1 MIAWRDGDW
10 IEDGDVL
17 PADDRGLTLG
27 DGLFETL
34 LAVDGRLAQAGL
46 HFRRLRDAEQR
57 PRQHGRRRLVA
68 RDEHRHQVVAQ
79 LLVGR
84 VLAAHVD

>member
-1 MIAWRDGDW
+1 MIAWRDGEW

-34 LAVDGRLAQAGL
+34 LATDGALAHAAL
-46 HFRRLRDAEQR
+46 HKRAR
-57 PRQHGRRRLVA
+57 PWMGPRIGPRSKPRSGRP
-68 RDEHRHQVVAQ
+68 
-79 LLVGR
+79 
-84 VLAAHVD
+84 

>member
-1 MIAWRDGDW
+1 MIAWRDGEW

-34 LAVDGRLAQAGL
+34 LATDGALAHAAL
-46 HFRRLRDAEQR
+46 HF
-57 PRQHGRRRLVA
+57 
-68 RDEHRHQVVAQ
+68 
-79 LLVGR
+79 
-84 VLAAHVD
+84 

>member
-34 LAVDGRLAQAGL
+34 LAVDGRLSHAGL
-46 HFRRLRDAEQR
+46 HFRRL
-57 PRQHGRRRLVA
+57 
-68 RDEHRHQVVAQ
+68 
-79 LLVGR
+79 
-84 VLAAHVD
+84 AA